1 MATIW
6 CGVFQAIVWYCW
18 VSYISLSRKH
28 LRGGLQHIVFRMT
41 RRSLCKR
48 VKVTVA
54 HSCTM
59 LHSAKPLATCQQQES
74 PWGARETSAR
84 GGCFRPVCG
93 DGARQSQVN
102 PDNPGDVGVMAK
114 AWICFMFCF
123 LLNLEESP
131 CWWILGLGNWGYI
144 GARWNVPWEKE
155 TGRQRKWCQNGTPWI
170 ICNARAS

>member
-48 VKVTVA
+48 LKVIAA

-59 LHSAKPLATCQQQES
+59 LHSAKPLATCQPQES

-84 GGCFRPVCG
+84 GGCLRPVCA
-93 DGARQSQVN
+93 DGARQSQVVLQIIQRMLEWWPR
-102 PDNPGDVGVMAK
+102 PDNVFHVLLFVKPGRK
-114 AWICFMFCF
+114 
-123 LLNLEESP
+123 P
-131 CWWILGLGNWGYI
+131 RWILGLGNWGYLK
-144 GARWNVPWEKE
+144 GHVGMYHGRRRPPNNASDARTVHL
-155 TGRQRKWCQNGTPWI
+155 G
-170 ICNARAS
+170 